1 MCLCNRA
8 SGLVARCT
16 QKPKYHFGQFC
27 FLLKEK
33 GFIAGQP
40 SREWNQSI
48 LKEINLEYSLEGLML
63 NLKLQYFGHLMGR
76 ADSPGKPLMLGNIE
90 SKRRGR
96 QRMRWLDSIINSMG
110 MSFSKLWEMVK
121 DMEARHSVV
130 HGVPKC
136 WTLLVTEQ
144 QQAGRREAKFRSV
157 SPVACDWDVYSE
169 SGDL

>member
-16 QKPKYHFGQFC
+16 QKPKHHFGQFC

-63 NLKLQYFGHLMGR
+63 KLKLQYFGHLMGR

-96 QRMRWLDSIINSMG
+96 QRMRWLDSITESMEFEQTLG
-110 MSFSKLWEMVK
+110 DSGGQRSLVCSIYVVTKIWTWFSDWTTETVTRTGRKLPCC
-121 DMEARHSVV
+121 ME
-130 HGVPKC
+130 
-136 WTLLVTEQ
+136 
-144 QQAGRREAKFRSV
+144 
-157 SPVACDWDVYSE
+157 
-169 SGDL
+169 